1 MVVYRR
7 VRGPM
12 AAARSEA
19 HFEQAGGVISNRV
32 TRLQCFCWRMV
43 CASCHHHIVLD
54 GSACG
59 PMSLSPSWMLKS
71 VPLLMTLQG
80 EPAVQ
85 RTMTSFPKFHSR
97 HNWGRLSTDACF
109 VYFMAAKFV
118 NASCT
123 VLAVSLGSNANPPR
137 YLSSMPWF
145 HSLASAQVNAIAGMP
160 VPEKASM

>member
-32 TRLQCFCWRMV
+32 TRLHRFCWRMV

-80 EPAVQ
+80 EPAVH

-109 VYFMAAKFV
+109 VYFMAAKF
-118 NASCT
+118 
-123 VLAVSLGSNANPPR
+123 
-137 YLSSMPWF
+137 
-145 HSLASAQVNAIAGMP
+145 GMP
-160 VPEKASM
+160 HVRCWQCLWVRTQTHQGISVLCRGSIVWLVPK